1 MHKIILR
8 AGALE
13 AGVAPAVG
21 AGITHFFTR
30 AEGRTFHLL
39 RPAPETFDE
48 VRRSACFP
56 LVPFSNRVRDGYFE
70 FQRQRVQL
78 SPNMPGQK
86 HPMHGSGWRRA
97 WTLTTHDDAHAELV
111 LRHTA
116 SEWPWTFEA
125 RQRVELDEHGLTL
138 TLSVRNL
145 SDHPMPAGL
154 GFHPYFLCDE
164 RTTLNADTRW
174 VWLTDDELMPTQRQ
188 PVSGR
193 YLIHNRSM
201 LEQALDNG
209 YEGWS
214 GHATIDWGPIGLRM
228 SAPSTP
234 FFQCFSP
241 RPGAGLYVP
250 EGWGVFA
257 AEPVTHAN
265 AALNRP
271 AGEWPA
277 TGLRILQQHQQTT
290 LSARFEV
297 LR

>member
-1 MHKIILR
+1 MRVRLNWIGDGNDPSGAAQRLPTQQVMATYHARPNQSDSQHSPPSNYFIDIYSNHSVVIRNKSAFFCECRNSTLDNVTTLSIIRLTHRSASPTPFHSMHKIILR

-116 SEWPWTFEA
+116 SEWP
-125 RQRVELDEHGLTL
+125 
-138 TLSVRNL
+138 
-145 SDHPMPAGL
+145 
-154 GFHPYFLCDE
+154 
-164 RTTLNADTRW
+164 
-174 VWLTDDELMPTQRQ
+174 
-188 PVSGR
+188 
-193 YLIHNRSM
+193 
-201 LEQALDNG
+201 
-209 YEGWS
+209 
-214 GHATIDWGPIGLRM
+214 
-228 SAPSTP
+228 
-234 FFQCFSP
+234 
-241 RPGAGLYVP
+241 
-250 EGWGVFA
+250 
-257 AEPVTHAN
+257 
-265 AALNRP
+265 
-271 AGEWPA
+271 
-277 TGLRILQQHQQTT
+277 
-290 LSARFEV
+290 
-297 LR
+297 